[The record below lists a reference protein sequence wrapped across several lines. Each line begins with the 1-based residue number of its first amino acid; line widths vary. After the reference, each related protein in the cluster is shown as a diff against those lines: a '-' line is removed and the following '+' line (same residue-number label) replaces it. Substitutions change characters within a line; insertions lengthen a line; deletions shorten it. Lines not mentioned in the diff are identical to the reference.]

1 MLSFF
6 SNSIQNQTIHLI
18 KMIKILIRYIE
29 YLTGLKNS
37 NTFRKI
43 QSEIFLRKI
52 REESKT
58 DLINFGWKF
67 YSQNDEDGIINEI
80 FRRIGTTNKFFVEVG
95 SGGGYENNTLNLL
108 CEGWQGVWIDSN
120 VNYIKKYE
128 KTLISQIPKNCLQL
142 SDIRINSKNY
152 NLLKTKLNIPDKID
166 FLSLDIDSHEIEI
179 LENLNFSPRAICIEY
194 NAKYRENFEFKFS
207 ENERSDLSSDFWGNS
222 LFSINECLNKKGYSM
237 VGCNITGVNTFF
249 VKKELALNNF
259 YLSNDLKDF
268 YMPARYYL
276 SYLFKSSPSD
286 IKTIIKR
293 IRNKHH

>member
-18 KMIKILIRYIE
+18 KMIKKLIRYIE

-222 LFSINECLNKKGYSM
+222 LFSINECLNKK
-237 VGCNITGVNTFF
+237 VTVWLDVILLV
-249 VKKELALNNF
+249 
-259 YLSNDLKDF
+259 
-268 YMPARYYL
+268 
-276 SYLFKSSPSD
+276 
-286 IKTIIKR
+286 
-293 IRNKHH
+293 